1 MAESVL
7 AAFKRFD
14 QDGNGS
20 ISREELAAVLKELN
34 PDFED
39 ATLHQLFSS
48 ADASGDGQLQL
59 EEFIAW
65 IFAEDQQ
72 LSFPGAPS
80 FGFTYVISNAP
91 RAELNGEYVQQDQQY
106 GHRPVFYCAGT
117 GKYLFYHA
125 PHRQWQI
132 YAKPSTRAIAR
143 LKTQRSPQ
151 MALGANWEVRQQ
163 TGTEATYVEVPEMSC
178 TVVPPPTSI
187 EEMIEKA
194 PQHIYVQAEDSR
206 IHGGF
211 SKNDQPWHDRPTW
224 FNKVDKT
231 FLLYDKDKVC
241 WKICTAPQDAT
252 AILAVSR
259 SSEVWSPELTTWE
272 GPVLQAIDLN
282 SPVAQEIL
290 EKQKAEGKEE
300 NTWNKGGEDEPGFI
314 DPDFPPSDESLGEN
328 YRQDVP
334 KEWVRAIYLRGHQ
347 EQPVLFE
354 DMEPANVCQGGCGD
368 CWLIAA
374 IAAVAEFPSFI
385 KDHLFSGKELSQEGK
400 YEIRLYNWWAGEF
413 QTITVDDRIP
423 CKQRKGLEP
432 KPYPL
437 FAQVPDREVYVPI
450 LEKAFAKFHGS
461 YKALGGGAQSL
472 AFLAMTGETRFLPW
486 RRKYFNPKWSIG
498 SEGVL
503 VRKDCS
509 TSAETL
515 GRLGKTAGVEELD
528 RDGDQIK
535 YKKMWGDG
543 PKEGWFS
550 LYLQGEITAKCFED
564 SSDEQWVCR
573 PQKWDTSKL
582 PFNYQTSA
590 EIEIQDNDAMWSKI
604 REYDDANYLMGA
616 NLWSNRYRKDGLVSG
631 HAYSIIHA
639 VEIEGLQ
646 LVCCRNPWGRVEWNG
661 PWSDGSAEWTR
672 HPAVAEAL
680 QVSEKQDGLFWMDW
694 QTFSQIFLDIGVCP
708 KSMPSKR
715 ADFDVNHFGGAA

>member
-328 YRQDVP
+328 YR
-334 KEWVRAIYLRGHQ
+334 
-347 EQPVLFE
+347 
-354 DMEPANVCQGGCGD
+354 
-368 CWLIAA
+368 WL
-374 IAAVAEFPSFI
+374 
-385 KDHLFSGKELSQEGK
+385 
-400 YEIRLYNWWAGEF
+400 W
-413 QTITVDDRIP
+413 
-423 CKQRKGLEP
+423 
-432 KPYPL
+432 
-437 FAQVPDREVYVPI
+437 
-450 LEKAFAKFHGS
+450 
-461 YKALGGGAQSL
+461 
-472 AFLAMTGETRFLPW
+472 
-486 RRKYFNPKWSIG
+486 
-498 SEGVL
+498 
-503 VRKDCS
+503 
-509 TSAETL
+509 
-515 GRLGKTAGVEELD
+515 
-528 RDGDQIK
+528 
-535 YKKMWGDG
+535 
-543 PKEGWFS
+543 
-550 LYLQGEITAKCFED
+550 
-564 SSDEQWVCR
+564 
-573 PQKWDTSKL
+573 
-582 PFNYQTSA
+582 
-590 EIEIQDNDAMWSKI
+590 
-604 REYDDANYLMGA
+604 
-616 NLWSNRYRKDGLVSG
+616 
-631 HAYSIIHA
+631 
-639 VEIEGLQ
+639 
-646 LVCCRNPWGRVEWNG
+646 
-661 PWSDGSAEWTR
+661 
-672 HPAVAEAL
+672 
-680 QVSEKQDGLFWMDW
+680 
-694 QTFSQIFLDIGVCP
+694 
-708 KSMPSKR
+708 
-715 ADFDVNHFGGAA
+715 